1 MMLFTAMMHL
11 TSKQMCIFNVGC
23 IKHIIQLSKYCKW
36 FMLEVEYAQ
45 AAAKNVTE
53 KSPNNPEQISTTK
66 IQSQPESSDLPQNWK
81 VKIK

>member
-1 MMLFTAMMHL
+1 
-11 TSKQMCIFNVGC
+11 
-23 IKHIIQLSKYCKW
+23 
-36 FMLEVEYAQ
+36 MLEVEYAQ